1 MLQDY
6 VDGFLEESYAVQLN
20 IVTNYIVGYYKVM
33 KILITGSNGFI
44 GNYLSKY
51 YSEYG
56 HHVINLH
63 RGVCDLEDA
72 QSVNNFFT
80 ANPCNTVIHTA
91 LWGREQVRSDNSE
104 LYTRNWQ
111 IWQNLLSNRD
121 KFQKLINLGTGMEYD
136 PTRDIRY
143 ADEDDASYVQPNVP
157 YARVKNDI
165 SRAILDLPNFYTL
178 RLFGIAHYTEGNRFF
193 NRLLNEP
200 TFTINE
206 DCEYDYFNLEDLPQ
220 VIDLILDDKIKHK
233 TLNCVYEQKYKLSQL
248 AKIFCDIKMLNYKKV
263 QVLSTGTKN
272 YTGNNDKIASYN
284 LPLLG
289 IELAFLRY

>member
-1 MLQDY
+1 
-6 VDGFLEESYAVQLN
+6 
-20 IVTNYIVGYYKVM
+20 M

-44 GNYLSKY
+44 CSYLSKY

-63 RGVCDLEDA
+63 RDVCDLEDA

-91 LWGREQVRSDNSE
+91 LWGREQVRNDNPE

-121 KFQKLINLGTGMEYD
+121 KFQKFINLGTGMEYD
-136 PTRDIRY
+136 TTRDIRY
-143 ADEDDASYVQPNVP
+143 ADEDDASYVQPVLP

-165 SRAILDLPNFYTL
+165 SRAILELPNFYTL
-178 RLFGIAHYTEGNRFF
+178 RLFGVAHYTEGNRFF

-206 DCEYDYFNLEDLPQ
+206 DHEYDYFNLEDLPQ

-233 TLNCVYEQKYKLSQL
+233 TLNCVYEQKYKLSEL
-248 AKIFCDIKMLNYKKV
+248 AKIFCDIKMLDYKKV
-263 QVLSTGTKN
+263 QVLSTGIKN

-284 LPLLG
+284 LPFLN